1 MSDNPEIR
9 YADMGGG
16 RIDFDEF
23 LAKGCDI
30 HFEAMADSE
39 WWMSV
44 AVGDRMWHL
53 NWGAKNPRAAGYA
66 ICEEITT
73 HTTHPGAAPGRADNA
88 EGDDRE

>member
-23 LAKGCDI
+23 LATGCDI
-30 HFEAMADSE
+30 HFEAMGDAQ

-44 AVGDRMWHL
+44 TVGERTWHL
-53 NWGAKNPRAAGYA
+53 NWGAKNSRAQGFA
-66 ICEEITT
+66 IVEEI
-73 HTTHPGAAPGRADNA
+73 
-88 EGDDRE
+88 